1 MLMSQSASSS
11 PTPRSTSRVMTTGL
25 IGPDSLDRGN
35 LALVEL
41 TKLKVGGRVGPWSR
55 MSALGQKQ
63 TCAGENLFCFGPEAD
78 SCKCSKKRS
87 AATRRPGGTV
97 RPSGFA
103 VLRLIVVSPKF
114 SSQRG
119 SLIIAALPVLPQGPS
134 RLWPVPHEN
143 FKHGV
148 RRERRGSGGLQFKLK
163 EESDS

>member
-55 MSALGQKQ
+55 TSALGQKQ

-78 SCKCSKKRS
+78 SCKCSKKKI
-87 AATRRPGGTV
+87 GGHEEAGRHRKTKC
-97 RPSGFA
+97 
-103 VLRLIVVSPKF
+103 LRCLEVD
-114 SSQRG
+114 
-119 SLIIAALPVLPQGPS
+119 S
-134 RLWPVPHEN
+134 RLTEV
-143 FKHGV
+143 F
-148 RRERRGSGGLQFKLK
+148 
-163 EESDS
+163 